1 MITFPCQLED
11 TPIGPVSRVYAPVR
25 LEVQP
30 PAGPKARPRRSANK
44 PDAPLP
50 APPSP
55 SWLAFE
61 FLVNPGFDITLVPK
75 KVGAAINLREQR
87 GDQAVKLPWR
97 GSELRVLIKTVRMEL
112 EEEQPFTAA
121 LAWAVDSDDVPLIL
135 GQKDVFSKFYDVD
148 FSVVKGKVRFSMQ
161 GSEYD
166 RILQRLNE
174 ATPRLRKFQVDDPE
188 LDHTMQFID
197 CDSVCFIQR
206 LKREK
211 PPGRR
216 KAPAAAL
223 FGTRFTTVDGKQ
235 YFSEI
240 GMWAVDELLTDN
252 PAWFRS
258 HKSVFINLRRILKFK
273 PGTERA
279 ILFEGQPDF
288 LTDLVSSDRI
298 AELKRRLR
306 EIV

>member
-25 LEVQP
+25 LQVQP
-30 PAGPKARPRRSANK
+30 SAAPKARPRRSARGT
-44 PDAPLP
+44 AT
-50 APPSP
+50 PPPTTP
-55 SWLAFE
+55 SWLSFE
-61 FLVNPGFDITLVPK
+61 FLVNPGFDITLIPR

-97 GSELRVLIKTVRMEL
+97 GSDLRVLIKTVQMEL
-112 EEEQPFTAA
+112 EEDQPFKVD

-174 ATPRLRKFQVDDPE
+174 ANPRLRKFQVDDPQFE
-188 LDHTMQFID
+188 QTMQFID

-206 LKREK
+206 LKKEK
-211 PPGRR
+211 PPPRR

-223 FGTRFTTVDGKQ
+223 YGTRFTTVDGKQ

-240 GMWAVDELLTDN
+240 GLYALDDLLRDN

-273 PGTERA
+273 PGTSRA

-288 LTDLVSSDRI
+288 ITDLVSTEHI